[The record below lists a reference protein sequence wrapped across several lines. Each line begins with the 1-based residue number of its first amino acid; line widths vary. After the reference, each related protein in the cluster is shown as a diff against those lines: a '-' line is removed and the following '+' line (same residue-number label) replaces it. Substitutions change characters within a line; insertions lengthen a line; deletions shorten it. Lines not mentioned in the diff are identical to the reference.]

1 MGKDRPLP
9 TPAVSKAG
17 LKVKIQLLISN
28 WERKQSVPSLTSPP
42 HTHTHARTLTPPQP
56 SSPKPWLGAG
66 AQGQGSRGCP
76 TRPGHRG
83 QRTPG
88 VARTRTQP
96 ASRAPPLLPSP
107 QPPPCVYTG
116 SLAPRPARAAPRPDA
131 LSKRG
136 PCRISAKL
144 HSGGC
149 CREKAQEQPRPAPR
163 ARSPLPP
170 HCPYPRPVGRPLP
183 HACTPAHPPTPAD
196 PAGAWTRS
204 PGRRAAAV
212 FSAKVKTKAADKSRL
227 L

>member
-28 WERKQSVPSLTSPP
+28 WKRKQCVPSLTPP
-42 HTHTHARTLTPPQP
+42 PLHTHARTHAHPTP

-83 QRTPG
+83 QRTLRWRALGPSLLL
-88 VARTRTQP
+88 APLPACPPPNPLPESTP
-96 ASRAPPLLPSP
+96 ASP
-107 QPPPCVYTG
+107 
-116 SLAPRPARAAPRPDA
+116 APRPAPAARRPDA

-136 PCRISAKL
+136 PCRFSAKL
-144 HSGGC
+144 HSGGG

-163 ARSPLPP
+163 AHSPRPA
-170 HCPYPRPVGRPLP
+170 HCPYRRPTGRPLP
-183 HACTPAHPPTPAD
+183 PARTLARPPA
-196 PAGAWTRS
+196 PAGSPTRR

-212 FSAKVKTKAADKSRL
+212 FSAKVKMKAADKSRL